1 MEELKTEFLSDVV
14 VYVDWKE
21 IIDIGATPHGNRQ
34 IIYIKGGT
42 FEGPKVKG
50 VLLPGGGDWFIRRSD
65 GVVEIDV
72 RAALRTD
79 DNHLIYTYFRG
90 INDMTLE
97 VALKLISGEV
107 VDSSKYYYRVTPII
121 ETASKKYGWL
131 NRIVTIGIGKLTPA
145 GTTYRIY
152 TVL

>member
-1 MEELKTEFLSDVV
+1 MEELKTEFLSDVD

-34 IIYIKGGT
+34 IIYLKGGT
-42 FEGPKVKG
+42 FEGPKIKG
-50 VLLPGGGDWFIRRSD
+50 VVLPGGGDWFIRRSD
-65 GVVEIDV
+65 GVVEMDV

-79 DNHLIYTYFRG
+79 DNHMIYTYFRG

-97 VALKLISGEV
+97 VALKLISGEA
-107 VDSSKYYYRVTPII
+107 VDSPKYYYRVTPII
-121 ETASKKYGWL
+121 ETASEKYGWL
-131 NRIVTIGIGKLTPA
+131 NRIVTVGIGRLTPA
-145 GTTYRIY
+145 GTTYRVY